1 MARVLITAK
10 IFESRPV
17 EEALTI
23 VRDAGHEIE
32 IATISSAYLTNQE
45 LHDQLPGIS
54 AVMASSEKYSRETF
68 EQFSQLRVI
77 SRLGVG
83 FDAIDLEAASDH
95 EVPVMISAG
104 TNDTTVAESTVALM
118 LALARE
124 LGTYFKQASAG
135 DWTRPATTELRN
147 KTVGLLGLGRV
158 GRSVVRRLAGF
169 EVSFVAAEP
178 FPDLEFSESF
188 NVELV
193 EPHEVFRRADFL
205 TLHTPL
211 TKDTQSIVNETSLG
225 LMRPGAFL
233 VNTARGGLVDESA
246 LHSALESGH
255 IAGAALDVRTSEPP
269 LPGDELAG
277 HPRILPTPHMAGV
290 STESVERMAI
300 AAANNLVEALRGDWN
315 RDMVVNGVY
324 PE

>member
-23 VRDAGHEIE
+23 VREAGHEIE
-32 IATISSAYLTNQE
+32 IATIDSAYLTKPE
-45 LHDQLPGIS
+45 LHAQLPGIS

-68 EQFSQLRVI
+68 EQFPQLQVI

-83 FDAIDLEAASDH
+83 FDAIDLEAARDH
-95 EVPVMISAG
+95 EIPVMITAG

-124 LGTYFKQASAG
+124 LGTYFKQASTG
-135 DWTRPATTELRN
+135 DWTRPATTELCN

-158 GRSVVRRLAGF
+158 GRSVVRRLNGF
-169 EVSFVAAEP
+169 EVNFVASEP
-178 FPDLEFSESF
+178 FPDLEFAESF
-188 NVELV
+188 NVDLV
-193 EPHEVFRRADFL
+193 EPHDVFRRADFL
-205 TLHTPL
+205 SLHTPL
-211 TKDTQSIVNETSLG
+211 TEDTQSIVNEDSLG

-233 VNTARGGLVDESA
+233 VNTARGGLVDEAALRSA
-246 LHSALESGH
+246 LDSGH
-255 IAGAALDVRTSEPP
+255 LAGAALDVRTVEPP
-269 LPGDELAG
+269 QPGDELAG

-300 AAANNLVEALRGDWN
+300 AAANNLVAALRGDWD

-324 PE
+324 AE

>member
-32 IATISSAYLTNQE
+32 IASISSAYLTKQE
-45 LHDQLPGIS
+45 LYDQLPGIS

-83 FDAIDLEAASDH
+83 FDAIDLEAARDH

-118 LALARE
+118 LALARD
-124 LGTYFKQASAG
+124 LGTYFKQASTG

-178 FPDLEFSESF
+178 FPDLEFAEAF

-225 LMRPGAFL
+225 LMQPGSFL

-246 LHSALESGH
+246 LHSALEAGH

-269 LPGDELAG
+269 LPGDELEG

-290 STESVERMAI
+290 SAESVERMAI
-300 AAANNLVEALRGDWN
+300 AAANNLVEALRGDWD

-324 PE
+324 PG

>member
-32 IATISSAYLTNQE
+32 IATIGSAYLTKQA

-54 AVMASSEKYSRETF
+54 AVMASSERYSRATF
-68 EQFSQLRVI
+68 EQFPQLQVI

-83 FDAIDLEAASDH
+83 FDAIDLEAARDH
-95 EVPVMISAG
+95 EIPVMITAG

-124 LGTYFKQASAG
+124 LGTYFKQASTG

-158 GRSVVRRLAGF
+158 GRSVVRRLNGF
-169 EVSFVAAEP
+169 EVRFVASEP
-178 FPDLEFSESF
+178 FPDLEFAKSF

-193 EPHEVFRRADFL
+193 EPNEVFRRADFL

-211 TKDTQSIVNETSLG
+211 TEDTQSIVNEESLG

-233 VNTARGGLVDESA
+233 VNTARGGLVDEPA
-246 LHSALESGH
+246 LRSALESGH
-255 IAGAALDVRTSEPP
+255 LSGAALDVRTVEPP
-269 LPGDELAG
+269 QPGDELAG

-300 AAANNLVEALRGDWN
+300 AAANNLVAALRGDWD

-324 PE
+324 AE

>member
-17 EEALTI
+17 EEALNI
-23 VRDAGHEIE
+23 VREAGHEIE
-32 IATISSAYLTNQE
+32 IATIDSAYLTKPE
-45 LHDQLPGIS
+45 LHAQLPGIS

-68 EQFSQLRVI
+68 EQFPQLQVI

-83 FDAIDLEAASDH
+83 FDAIDLEAARDH
-95 EVPVMISAG
+95 EIPVMITAG

-124 LGTYFKQASAG
+124 LGTYFKQASTG
-135 DWTRPATTELRN
+135 DWTRPATTELCN

-158 GRSVVRRLAGF
+158 GRSVVRRLNGF
-169 EVSFVAAEP
+169 EVNFVASEP
-178 FPDLEFSESF
+178 FPDLEFAESF
-188 NVELV
+188 NVDLV
-193 EPHEVFRRADFL
+193 EPHDVFRRADFL
-205 TLHTPL
+205 SLHTPL
-211 TKDTQSIVNETSLG
+211 TEDTQSIVNEDSLG

-233 VNTARGGLVDESA
+233 VNTARGGLVDEAALRSA
-246 LHSALESGH
+246 LDSGH
-255 IAGAALDVRTSEPP
+255 LAGAALDVRTVEPP
-269 LPGDELAG
+269 QPGDELAG

-300 AAANNLVEALRGDWN
+300 AAANNLVAALRGDWD

-324 PE
+324 AE

>member
-10 IFESRPV
+10 IFSSRPV
-17 EEALTI
+17 EAALNI
-23 VRDAGHEIE
+23 IREAGHEIE
-32 IATISSAYLTNQE
+32 IATIRSAYLSPQE
-45 LHDQLPGIS
+45 LRDQLPGIS
-54 AVMASSEKYSRETF
+54 AVMASSEQYSRATF
-68 EQFSQLRVI
+68 ERFPQLQVI

-83 FDAIDLEAASDH
+83 FDAIDLEAARDH

-124 LGTYFKQASAG
+124 LGTYFKQTPTG
-135 DWTRPATTELRN
+135 DWTRPATTELRH

-169 EVSFVAAEP
+169 EVKFVASEP
-178 FPDLEFSESF
+178 FPDHAFTESF
-188 NVELV
+188 GVELV
-193 EPHEVFRRADFL
+193 EPDEVFRRADFL

-211 TKDTQSIVNETSLG
+211 TKDTAAIVNQGSLG
-225 LMRPGAFL
+225 LMRPGSFL

-246 LHSALESGH
+246 LRDALESGQLG
-255 IAGAALDVRTSEPP
+255 GAALDVRTSEPP
-269 LPGDELAG
+269 QEGDKLAA
-277 HPRILPTPHMAGV
+277 HPRILATPHMAGV
-290 STESVERMAI
+290 STESLERMSL

-315 RDMVVNGVY
+315 REMVVNGVY
-324 PE
+324 PA

>member
-1 MARVLITAK
+1 VARVLITAK

-23 VRDAGHEIE
+23 VREAGHEIE
-32 IATISSAYLTNQE
+32 IATIDSAYLTKPE
-45 LHDQLPGIS
+45 LHAQLPGIS

-68 EQFSQLRVI
+68 EQFPQLQVI

-83 FDAIDLEAASDH
+83 FDAIDLEAARDH
-95 EVPVMISAG
+95 EIPVMITAG

-124 LGTYFKQASAG
+124 LGTYFKQASTG
-135 DWTRPATTELRN
+135 DWTRPATTELCN

-158 GRSVVRRLAGF
+158 GRSVVRRLNGF
-169 EVSFVAAEP
+169 EVNFVASEP
-178 FPDLEFSESF
+178 FPDLEFAESF
-188 NVELV
+188 NVDLV
-193 EPHEVFRRADFL
+193 EPHDVFRRADFL
-205 TLHTPL
+205 SLHTPL
-211 TKDTQSIVNETSLG
+211 TEDTQSIVNEDSLG

-233 VNTARGGLVDESA
+233 VNTARGGLVDEAALRSA
-246 LHSALESGH
+246 LDSGH
-255 IAGAALDVRTSEPP
+255 LAGAALDVRTVEPP
-269 LPGDELAG
+269 QPGDELAG

-300 AAANNLVEALRGDWN
+300 AAANNLVAALRGDWD

-324 PE
+324 AE

>member
-1 MARVLITAK
+1 
-10 IFESRPV
+10 
-17 EEALTI
+17 
-23 VRDAGHEIE
+23 
-32 IATISSAYLTNQE
+32 
-45 LHDQLPGIS
+45 
-54 AVMASSEKYSRETF
+54 MASSERYSRATF
-68 EQFSQLRVI
+68 EQFPQLQVI

-83 FDAIDLEAASDH
+83 FDAIDLEAARDH
-95 EVPVMISAG
+95 EIPVMITAG

-124 LGTYFKQASAG
+124 LGTYFKQASTG

-158 GRSVVRRLAGF
+158 GRSVVRRLNGF
-169 EVSFVAAEP
+169 EVRFVASEP
-178 FPDLEFSESF
+178 FPDLEFAKSF

-193 EPHEVFRRADFL
+193 EPNEVFRRADFL

-211 TKDTQSIVNETSLG
+211 TEDTQSIVNEESLG

-233 VNTARGGLVDESA
+233 VNTARGGLVDEPA
-246 LHSALESGH
+246 LRSALESGH
-255 IAGAALDVRTSEPP
+255 LSGAALDVRTVEPP
-269 LPGDELAG
+269 QPGDELAG

-300 AAANNLVEALRGDWN
+300 AAANNLVAALRGDWD

-324 PE
+324 AE

>member
-23 VRDAGHEIE
+23 VREAGHEIE
-32 IATISSAYLTNQE
+32 IATIDSAYLTKPE
-45 LHDQLPGIS
+45 LHAQLPGIS

-68 EQFSQLRVI
+68 EQFPQLQVI

-83 FDAIDLEAASDH
+83 FDAIDLEAARDH
-95 EVPVMISAG
+95 EIPVMITAG

-124 LGTYFKQASAG
+124 LGTYFKQASTG
-135 DWTRPATTELRN
+135 DWTRPATTELCN

-158 GRSVVRRLAGF
+158 GRSVVRRLNGF
-169 EVSFVAAEP
+169 EVNFVASEP
-178 FPDLEFSESF
+178 FPDLEFAESF
-188 NVELV
+188 NVDLV
-193 EPHEVFRRADFL
+193 EPHDVFRRADFL
-205 TLHTPL
+205 SLHTPL
-211 TKDTQSIVNETSLG
+211 TEDTQSIVNEDSLR

-233 VNTARGGLVDESA
+233 VNTARGGLVDEAALRSA
-246 LHSALESGH
+246 LDSGH
-255 IAGAALDVRTSEPP
+255 LAGAALDVRTVEPP
-269 LPGDELAG
+269 QPGDELAG

-300 AAANNLVEALRGDWN
+300 AAANNLVAALRGDWD

-324 PE
+324 AE